1 MSYQRPLICYT
12 VCGNGTGTSLIL
24 KMSLDDVFEEAGIR
38 ADVTP
43 MDLTSATGLN
53 CDLVFTSDGLYGEVA
68 AANPGTRVLEVFDFL
83 DRNALKEI
91 ALPAAQE
98 ILDTES

>member
-1 MSYQRPLICYT
+1 MYERPLICYT

-24 KMSLDDVFEEAGIR
+24 KMTLDDVFSDAGIR

-53 CDLVFTSDGLYGEVA
+53 CDLIFTSDGLYNEVL
-68 AANPGTRVLEVFDFL
+68 AANPGTKVLEVFDFL
-83 DRNALKEI
+83 DRDALTEI
-91 ALPAAQE
+91 AVPAARE
-98 ILDTES
+98 ILAEEG

>member
-24 KMSLDDVFEEAGIR
+24 KMSLDDVFSAADIR

-53 CDLVFTSDGLYGEVA
+53 CDLIFTSDGLYGEVV
-68 AANPGTRVLEVFDFL
+68 ANNPEVRVLEVFDFL
-83 DRNALKEI
+83 DQNALREIAVPAAKEI
-91 ALPAAQE
+91 LAVG
-98 ILDTES
+98 